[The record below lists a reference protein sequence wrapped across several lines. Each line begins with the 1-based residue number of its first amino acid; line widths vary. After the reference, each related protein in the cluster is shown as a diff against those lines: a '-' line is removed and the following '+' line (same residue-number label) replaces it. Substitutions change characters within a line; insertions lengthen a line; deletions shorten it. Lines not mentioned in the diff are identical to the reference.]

1 MKQLYYKMTLRQ
13 KQGLWGFIFL
23 LPWIIGFLLFFVR
36 PLVDTIVFS
45 FSEVNVGLAEVETSF
60 IGLAN
65 YIFAF
70 TVDPMFNQF
79 IITLAFPAMATVAIV
94 VLFSLFAAILING
107 KFRGRSI
114 IRTIFFIPI
123 IMGADIAT
131 ATLVGGDVASELA
144 VADTG
149 GFGGF
154 SGVSDFFV
162 MVLAM
167 TGLPADLVGVV
178 QQSISGIFAVLA
190 QSGVPILIFLAGLQS
205 ISPSLYE
212 VAKIEGSTAYETFW
226 KVTLPMVSPM
236 IVLNTVYTIVDLFA
250 RHSITPAT
258 GGAIGFLERINTI
271 GFGQGNF
278 GLASAMV
285 MVYILACILVITVV
299 TWLISRKV
307 FYYE

>member
-1 MKQLYYKMTLRQ
+1 
-13 KQGLWGFIFL
+13 
-23 LPWIIGFLLFFVR
+23 LPWLIGFLLFFVQ
-36 PLVDTIVFS
+36 PLVETVIFS
-45 FSEVNVGLAEVETSF
+45 FSEVNVGLAEVETTF
-60 IGLAN
+60 IGLEN

-70 TVDPMFNQF
+70 TIDPMFNQF

-94 VLFSLFAAILING
+94 VIFSLLAAILVNG
-107 KFRGRSI
+107 KFPGRSV

-123 IMGADIAT
+123 IMGADIAN
-131 ATLVGGDVASELA
+131 ASLVGGDVATELA
-144 VADTG
+144 VANTG

-154 SGVSDFFV
+154 EGLTSFFV
-162 MVLAM
+162 MALTM
-167 TGLPADLVGVV
+167 TGLPEDLVGVV
-178 QQSISGIFAVLA
+178 QQSISGIFGVLA

-212 VAKIEGSTAYETFW
+212 VAKIEGATAYETFW

-250 RHSITPAT
+250 RHSITPAM
-258 GGAIGFLERINTI
+258 GGSVSFLGRINTI

-285 MVYILACILVITVV
+285 MVYILACIVVIALV